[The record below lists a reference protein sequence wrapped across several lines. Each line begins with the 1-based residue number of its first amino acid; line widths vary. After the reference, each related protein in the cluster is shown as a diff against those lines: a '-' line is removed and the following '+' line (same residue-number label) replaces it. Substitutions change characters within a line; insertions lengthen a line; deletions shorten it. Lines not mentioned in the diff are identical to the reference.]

1 MRILML
7 GNSFTYFHDVPQLL
21 SALLGEEVVSHTR
34 GGAYLHEHFDPETEL
49 GAKTLPALENERWD
63 YVVLQEQSF
72 GPVGSRD
79 DFMESVSELCG
90 MIRAAG
96 AKPVLYATW
105 AYREDSGKLAGTGMS
120 YEDMDS
126 ALYESY
132 HTAAEQNDALVA
144 DVGTAFT
151 QLRGTLSLYTPDDYH
166 PTEAGSMLAAAVL
179 AQTIMKDK
187 QA

>member
-34 GGAYLHEHFDPETEL
+34 GGAYLKEHLDPQTEL
-49 GAKTLPALENERWD
+49 GAKTLPALTKEQWD

-72 GPVGSRD
+72 GPIGRRTE
-79 DFMESVSELCG
+79 FMQSVAELCRL
-90 MIRAAG
+90 IRQAG
-96 AKPVLYATW
+96 ARPVMYATW
-105 AYREDSGKLAGTGMS
+105 AYRDGSEKLAGTGLT
-120 YEDMDS
+120 YEEMDS

-132 HTAAEQNDALVA
+132 HTAAEANDALTA

-151 QLRGTLSLYTPDDYH
+151 QLRDTLSLYTPDDYH

-179 AQTIMKDK
+179 AQTIMRDK